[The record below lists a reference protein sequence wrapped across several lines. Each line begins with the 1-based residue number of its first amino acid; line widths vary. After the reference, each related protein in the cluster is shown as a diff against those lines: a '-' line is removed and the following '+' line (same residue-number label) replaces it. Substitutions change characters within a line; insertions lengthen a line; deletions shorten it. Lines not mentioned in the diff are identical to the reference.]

1 MEANHDFY
9 NDFTQNFMGAYGYSE
24 YLEKRLLSELAKNKE
39 FEETKEKLDWM
50 LHEFNDQNSVEQIF
64 VAFREIENKYIP

>member
-1 MEANHDFY
+1 MEANFSFRDEY
-9 NDFTQNFMGAYGYSE
+9 SQDSMGALTYME
-24 YLEKRLLSELAKNKE
+24 YLEGRLSSELAKNKKL
-39 FEETKEKLDWM
+39 EETKEKLDWM